1 MMPDEKNFGYSYFT
15 KLNENQ
21 YLRTL
26 YHDILFNY
34 AIRLFNFDK
43 SRMKV
48 FSLAD
53 ALSFADLLSKS
64 NHPALSD
71 SQKEWAQEIVTMLS
85 ELYPED
91 RRVSYVTGSVLSTIN
106 NYRGKKLL
114 NSTFEGVDVRERIF
128 SRFKRELLSIPAD
141 PDNAFMTAQRKIY
154 DHITD
159 RYYSFSAPTST
170 GKSFIMRIFMKQQI
184 LEGKKNNFAL
194 IVPTKA
200 LINEVR
206 IKVTEDLGTNLK
218 KYGYHIVTA
227 AGDAAL
233 QVEPKLP
240 EECRN
245 YILIMTPE
253 RLLYLLINEKKLHI
267 DYLFIDEAHKVSSDD
282 NRSPFYYQVVQMLAE
297 NSPNTHVVFASP
309 NVPNPEIYLKLIGE
323 LDAESLKKQHLTTSL
338 SPVTQIKFLIDLESS
353 EVSVYDEH
361 AEEPISI
368 TSVALPD
375 ADLTDVLLRFERDN
389 DGNQTQSIVYFPSTR
404 KTVTAAR
411 DFAANRVEQTDNK
424 LLMELSKDICNEVH
438 GDYYLAE
445 LVKKGVAYHIGYLP
459 SSIRQRIENLFKSG
473 NITALFCTSTLVE
486 GVNLPADNLFVTDF
500 RNGLKNMKP
509 VDFRNLIGRVGRLDY
524 SLYGNVF
531 LVASNEKANEKYV
544 SLLREKIPE
553 QTLSVEKQLT
563 KPQKKHVI
571 ETLLL
576 GTVELA
582 KYPEKQSA
590 DSYDMMRKFAII
602 LLNDIMKNRNSN
614 VRREFTALMKPGE
627 EEQIRAAFSNQE
639 FQQDDDITVSV
650 DQSESLYQAIAFNGL
665 EFPEIDADGKYDRD
679 ELMAFLERL
688 CKIFKW
694 EVYESDTLGHVG
706 KYSHKHGK
714 LSWYAVILGQ
724 WVQGYGLSQIMNQA
738 LQHKRNHPKDALYV
752 DRTYI
757 DYNDSREHRN
767 IVISEV
773 LSVID
778 DVILFRLSN
787 YFLKVSKAYKEIKE
801 VDQVEND
808 WYEFVEYG
816 STNKQVISVQRHGFT
831 RESAIY
837 ILKHPEYVANPE
849 PELKL
854 KRSIETCG
862 NRGVCDDMDLVKY
875 NLPDLFVD

>member
-1 MMPDEKNFGYSYFT
+1 
-15 KLNENQ
+15 
-21 YLRTL
+21 
-26 YHDILFNY
+26 
-34 AIRLFNFDK
+34 
-43 SRMKV
+43 
-48 FSLAD
+48 
-53 ALSFADLLSKS
+53 
-64 NHPALSD
+64 
-71 SQKEWAQEIVTMLS
+71 
-85 ELYPED
+85 
-91 RRVSYVTGSVLSTIN
+91 
-106 NYRGKKLL
+106 
-114 NSTFEGVDVRERIF
+114 
-128 SRFKRELLSIPAD
+128 
-141 PDNAFMTAQRKIY
+141 
-154 DHITD
+154 
-159 RYYSFSAPTST
+159 
-170 GKSFIMRIFMKQQI
+170 
-184 LEGKKNNFAL
+184 
-194 IVPTKA
+194 
-200 LINEVR
+200 
-206 IKVTEDLGTNLK
+206 
-218 KYGYHIVTA
+218 
-227 AGDAAL
+227 
-233 QVEPKLP
+233 
-240 EECRN
+240 
-245 YILIMTPE
+245 
-253 RLLYLLINEKKLHI
+253 
-267 DYLFIDEAHKVSSDD
+267 
-282 NRSPFYYQVVQMLAE
+282 
-297 NSPNTHVVFASP
+297 
-309 NVPNPEIYLKLIGE
+309 
-323 LDAESLKKQHLTTSL
+323 
-338 SPVTQIKFLIDLESS
+338 
-353 EVSVYDEH
+353 
-361 AEEPISI
+361 
-368 TSVALPD
+368 
-375 ADLTDVLLRFERDN
+375 
-389 DGNQTQSIVYFPSTR
+389 
-404 KTVTAAR
+404 
-411 DFAANRVEQTDNK
+411 
-424 LLMELSKDICNEVH
+424 
-438 GDYYLAE
+438 
-445 LVKKGVAYHIGYLP
+445 
-459 SSIRQRIENLFKSG
+459 
-473 NITALFCTSTLVE
+473 
-486 GVNLPADNLFVTDF
+486 
-500 RNGLKNMKP
+500 
-509 VDFRNLIGRVGRLDY
+509 
-524 SLYGNVF
+524 
-531 LVASNEKANEKYV
+531 
-544 SLLREKIPE
+544 
-553 QTLSVEKQLT
+553 
-563 KPQKKHVI
+563 
-571 ETLLL
+571 
-576 GTVELA
+576 
-582 KYPEKQSA
+582 
-590 DSYDMMRKFAII
+590 MMRKFAII